1 MSEML
6 YTGCGLTGETKIM
19 ISNDTVSTLVSK
31 HTRATDDSKLLFI
44 HVPKTGGSSINH
56 SLFDLFIKGPDV
68 KVANMKSNTRT
79 LREAIVE
86 IPKEVEFSKQN
97 GVELVSLADR
107 LIFSTVRN
115 PYERFYSFYVTHV
128 LKANRVKEGNGR
140 WLQDDGE
147 VKEGI
152 GASALNEHFDSKT
165 GTFFKKT
172 PVAGF
177 SLEGFERFIVEDY
190 QAYIK
195 TKTSSRSGKKCI
207 RTVCSDKPFVDWVTS
222 DKLADR
228 KICENVYKRY
238 FSTGENCS
246 YKIRYILFENI
257 QEEYRKMLDYLISTG
272 VVDRGFNSLVDYES
286 EIRAQALG
294 CVRDPRSKRR
304 LNSFISSGLNLVNIS
319 PRRPGKGRNPSLVFR
334 GSDKELGVLKFYTD
348 KAKSVFDRFNQEDIE
363 FYAKLKKLT
372 FEQRFAEGL
381 SYNDLTYNV

>member
-19 ISNDTVSTLVSK
+19 ISDDTVATLISK

-68 KVANMKSNTRT
+68 KVAHMKANTRT

-86 IPKEVEFSKQN
+86 IPKEVELSKQR
-97 GVELVSLADR
+97 GVELASLADR

-128 LKANRVKEGNGR
+128 LKPCRVKEGSGR
-140 WLQDDGE
+140 WME
-147 VKEGI
+147 CFEEKEGI
-152 GASALNEHFDSKT
+152 G
-165 GTFFKKT
+165 
-172 PVAGF
+172 PGF
-177 SLEGFERFIVEDY
+177 SLKGFERFIVEDY

-195 TKTSSRSGKKCI
+195 TETSSRSDKKCI
-207 RTVCSDKPFVDWVTS
+207 RTACSDKPFVDWVTS

-228 KICENVYKRY
+228 KICENVYKLY

-246 YKIRYILFENI
+246 HKIRYILFENI

-272 VVDRGFNSLVDYES
+272 VVDRGFNSLTDYES

-319 PRRPGKGRNPSLVFR
+319 PRRSGKGRNPSLVFR

-363 FYAKLKKLT
+363 FYAQLKKLS

-381 SYNDLTYNV
+381 SYNDLVYNSQE